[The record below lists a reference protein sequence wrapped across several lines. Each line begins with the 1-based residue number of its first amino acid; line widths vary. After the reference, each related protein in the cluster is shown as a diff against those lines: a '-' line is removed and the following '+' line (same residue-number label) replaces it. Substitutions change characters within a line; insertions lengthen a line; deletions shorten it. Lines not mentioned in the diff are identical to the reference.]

1 MELHVNSSYS
11 EALLE
16 CSIHGSRYSRMNQVK
31 FVETAFEVSD
41 MVCLGRPSRP
51 YHFKFFKGCLP
62 QILLVVLS

>member
-51 YHFKFFKGCLP
+51 YHFKIF
-62 QILLVVLS
+62 